1 MSRVINVLIIII
13 IVIII
18 IIIINENIINYK
30 VLIRKRFSEGAFD
43 APVRASPSE
52 YCHPFGT
59 GKLEWWGYPK
69 VKQELS
75 YDLEIYVKGHSRSLE
90 TEPLDRSYTT
100 YY

>member
-52 YCHPFGT
+52 YCHT
-59 GKLEWWGYPK
+59 VWSRKTEWWGYPT
-69 VKQELS
+69 V
-75 YDLEIYVKGHSRSLE
+75 
-90 TEPLDRSYTT
+90 
-100 YY
+100 